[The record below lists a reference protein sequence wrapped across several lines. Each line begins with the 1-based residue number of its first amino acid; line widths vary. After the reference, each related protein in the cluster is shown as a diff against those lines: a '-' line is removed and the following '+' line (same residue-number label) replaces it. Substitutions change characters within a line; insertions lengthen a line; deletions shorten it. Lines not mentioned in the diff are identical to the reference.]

1 MEKNF
6 KYLQNKKII
15 FSHKKK
21 FCAFNFPLKFL
32 LALSLLFFALPI
44 FAEEEVVLI
53 KKNEYGGKTIQY
65 SYQAGDKYFS
75 QLIYSVYYFD
85 ASGSACKVIHTFNEQ
100 QSLLSGFSSQ
110 EERLQNGSVLSYKMT
125 LNAKQK
131 AEQGIDYLI
140 EYIGTDGNV
149 IRKQF
154 VKGDFSC
161 TETVGNFTDNYPL
174 YSFAVLEKYLME
186 DDTQEIVIDKEIYKF
201 SAQFNRGRSFAT
213 ISSGLRNLNSKEK
226 SLIKV
231 YMDVYNQPNLA
242 KLFVKKVSVKVGK
255 NEYTAFVQEHLLP
268 FVKKNN
274 SCFVSYSAVLYN
286 GELCLL
292 LTDVALVD

>member
-1 MEKNF
+1 MQIFLTDINSKPF
-6 KYLQNKKII
+6 SLKI
-15 FSHKKK
+15 K
-21 FCAFNFPLKFL
+21 PLFFRL
-32 LALSLLFFALPI
+32 LTVFALFFFALPA
-44 FAEEEVVLI
+44 FGEQEVVLI
-53 KKNEYGGKTIQY
+53 KKNEYGGRTIQY
-65 SYQAGDKYFS
+65 EYQPGDRYYS
-75 QLIYSVYYFD
+75 QLVSSVYYFD
-85 ASGSACKVIHTFNEQ
+85 ASGSACRVIHYFNEQ

-110 EERLQNGSVLSYKMT
+110 EERLENGMVLSYKMT

-149 IRKQF
+149 VRKQF
-154 VKGDFSC
+154 VKGELSL

-174 YSFAVLEKYLME
+174 YSLEVLEKYLIE
-186 DDTQEIVIDKEIYKF
+186 DDTQEIVVDKEVYKF

-213 ISSGLRNLNSKEK
+213 ISSGQKNLSGKEK
-226 SLIKV
+226 SLVNI

-242 KLFVKKVSVKVGK
+242 KLFVKKVELKVGK
-255 NEYTAFVQEHLLP
+255 REYTAFVQEHLLP

-274 SCFVSYSAVLYN
+274 DCFISYSAVMYN

-292 LTDVALVD
+292 LTDVGLVD